1 MIDLA
6 KALSVDFNLR
16 VSQFTNRDWKP
27 APLVLFQQRASLA
40 ALCTHRATVCTIV
53 IVRTAVQGML
63 ASHKVDIDGMRCTV
77 QVFKNGMH
85 KLLVGSEKRVFKYC
99 GPDSGLEGKVR
110 ALLGSSSKQV
120 SEQTAPA
127 LQSAAAAHVCAC
139 LAARVLTEL

>member
-1 MIDLA
+1 
-6 KALSVDFNLR
+6 
-16 VSQFTNRDWKP
+16 
-27 APLVLFQQRASLA
+27 
-40 ALCTHRATVCTIV
+40 
-53 IVRTAVQGML
+53 ML

-127 LQSAAAAHVCAC
+127 LQSAAAA
-139 LAARVLTEL
+139 LGQQQKIKETLTQVSMTKQRFIKSTK